1 METTPLRSKILDT
14 IIRKST
20 LKQRVFDNTFAA
32 FNELKE
38 TLFEMASEMDDE
50 LDGKLDRRVRLE
62 YRDRGKFEA
71 QLQVANDIL
80 IFQMHT
86 DVFEFDANHLIWQ
99 NPYVQSDRENS
110 YCGLINIYNF
120 LSDSFKFNRNADEG
134 YLIGRI
140 FINRERRYFVEGK
153 QQTSM
158 RAMNFGKAE
167 IDREALIGILEP
179 AIWFAL
185 NFDLLMPP
193 YEDNKRVTVDQFNTK
208 MDNSKFVTGKRLG
221 YGTAVGKVDDAVAVS
236 GKLYTRIGCA
246 MVDWL
251 DDIVVIEN
259 PLTYGCI
266 FELLP
271 PGIVLPVVLKVDR
284 LIGRNAPT
292 GSCRGVGLLDDR
304 LYLGVGRIFSAEGT
318 GKPFQFLTADIT
330 AVAAEFAGIEIA
342 FDDLETQALDQQHRG
357 AVVVMG
363 HGAFAHVFVTD
374 LGPVRQVVA
383 LGVPDSAIV
392 FGERIVF

>member
-20 LKQRVFDNTFAA
+20 LKQRIFDNTFSA

-38 TLFEMASEMDDE
+38 TLLEMASELDDE

-86 DVFEFDANHLIWQ
+86 DIFEFAADHPIWQ
-99 NPYVQSDRENS
+99 NPYVQGDRENS

-153 QQTSM
+153 RQTSM
-158 RAMNFGKAE
+158 RPIAFGRAA
-167 IDREALIGILEP
+167 ITREALVGILET
-179 AIWFAL
+179 AIAYSL
-185 NFDLLMPP
+185 DFDLLTPP
-193 YEDNKRVTVDQFNTK
+193 YEDAKRVTVDQFNTK

-221 YGTAVGKVDDAVAVS
+221 YDFEVE
-236 GKLYTRIGCA
+236 
-246 MVDWL
+246 
-251 DDIVVIEN
+251 DI
-259 PLTYGCI
+259 
-266 FELLP
+266 
-271 PGIVLPVVLKVDR
+271 
-284 LIGRNAPT
+284 
-292 GSCRGVGLLDDR
+292 
-304 LYLGVGRIFSAEGT
+304 
-318 GKPFQFLTADIT
+318 
-330 AVAAEFAGIEIA
+330 
-342 FDDLETQALDQQHRG
+342 
-357 AVVVMG
+357 
-363 HGAFAHVFVTD
+363 
-374 LGPVRQVVA
+374 
-383 LGVPDSAIV
+383 
-392 FGERIVF
+392 

>member
-1 METTPLRSKILDT
+1 
-14 IIRKST
+14 
-20 LKQRVFDNTFAA
+20 
-32 FNELKE
+32 
-38 TLFEMASEMDDE
+38 MASELDDE
-50 LDGKLDRRVRLE
+50 LDDKLDRRVRLE

-86 DVFEFDANHLIWQ
+86 DIFEFAADHPIWQ
-99 NPYVQSDRENS
+99 NPYVQDDRENS

-158 RAMNFGKAE
+158 RAAEFGKSE
-167 IDREALIGILEP
+167 IGRDALIAILEE

-221 YGTAVGKVDDAVAVS
+221 YDFEVE
-236 GKLYTRIGCA
+236 
-246 MVDWL
+246 
-251 DDIVVIEN
+251 DI
-259 PLTYGCI
+259 
-266 FELLP
+266 
-271 PGIVLPVVLKVDR
+271 
-284 LIGRNAPT
+284 
-292 GSCRGVGLLDDR
+292 
-304 LYLGVGRIFSAEGT
+304 
-318 GKPFQFLTADIT
+318 
-330 AVAAEFAGIEIA
+330 
-342 FDDLETQALDQQHRG
+342 
-357 AVVVMG
+357 
-363 HGAFAHVFVTD
+363 
-374 LGPVRQVVA
+374 
-383 LGVPDSAIV
+383 
-392 FGERIVF
+392 